1 MLDFRAGSIH
11 GNPIRGASAQNELVV
26 IMTIL
31 IVTACDVN
39 IVSVVMKLYEDML
52 QDEKKKRVTTIRYVL
67 GSNIKSLRDFGTLL
81 RRSISKEGKKV

>member
-1 MLDFRAGSIH
+1 MICSYVANSLMLTAYCLCLFLSL
-11 GNPIRGASAQNELVV
+11 PLVFPM
-26 IMTIL
+26 IY
-31 IVTACDVN
+31 

>member
-1 MLDFRAGSIH
+1 
-11 GNPIRGASAQNELVV
+11 
-26 IMTIL
+26 
-31 IVTACDVN
+31 
-39 IVSVVMKLYEDML
+39 MKLYEDML